1 MKWLRG
7 IKLASHSRSFNF
19 QSEPDWVFK
28 LECVHE
34 HAWRTWKKLLADD
47 AYKNFPLQLTEG
59 QAEQRPG
66 KISAELVANLRP
78 RIAEMPPKKNEMIG
92 LEGLPF
98 VFCTLSQLS
107 LSLTTVEM
115 KKCCCDLLSLN
126 LSHRAMNFGVCT
138 TFTWCG

>member
-7 IKLASHSRSFNF
+7 IKLASYSKSFNF
-19 QSEPDWVFK
+19 QSEPDWLVK

-34 HAWRTWKKLLADD
+34 HAWLTWKKLLTND
-47 AYKNFPLQLTEG
+47 AYKDFPLQLTEG

-66 KISAELVANLRP
+66 KIPAEVVANLRP

-92 LEGLPF
+92 LEGLLF

-107 LSLTTVEM
+107 LSLTKVEV
-115 KKCCCDLLSLN
+115 KKWCCDLLSLN
-126 LSHRAMNFGVCT
+126 LGHRNCGACA
-138 TFTWCG
+138 TFTWCE